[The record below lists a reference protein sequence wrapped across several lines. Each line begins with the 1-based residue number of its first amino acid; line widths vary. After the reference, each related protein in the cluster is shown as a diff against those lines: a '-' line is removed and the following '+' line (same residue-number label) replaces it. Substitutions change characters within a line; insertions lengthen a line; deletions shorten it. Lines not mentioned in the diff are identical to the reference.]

1 MGFFQGVMQQLN
13 LMDERK
19 AEDRRLEEARDFQR
33 SVTQEQRDF
42 QVSQAEADRAF
53 QREVADRRLTEER
66 KAMLIQMIPQ
76 LTPEQIERL
85 GVQGIS
91 LSGTPAPA
99 PVSRVSPVAPGLDE
113 ESGTTPSPEAL
124 GAARGLMERYGVSAE
139 AVAPFAGLSRSHVE
153 EVASAVDAARD
164 IYIAK
169 DRLNEFTP
177 EIAEDVMK
185 DIRIIVEQG
194 REVNVEDLARMV
206 GADDLSEQDVAIM
219 NILATRPDTVRV
231 ISDYQPRLPI
241 SPQDLKVA
249 QDNFL
254 VALQSDLEMKIADLT
269 DRQSNGE
276 RVENELL
283 AASQD
288 LEYITENKTAS
299 AGIIARHGGDTFRLL
314 VESEPALMNGSGLS
328 GPLGMARRA
337 YEQSL
342 EQPTPE
348 AGVSYTFNT
357 TEELNQ
363 AIESGLVKAGDR
375 VSVNGQTGTVGR

>member
-13 LMDERK
+13 LMDQQKLESQ
-19 AEDRRLEEARDFQR
+19 RLQEGRDFQR
-33 SVTQEQRDF
+33 SLAQEQRDF
-42 QVSQAEADRAF
+42 QVSQAESERAY
-53 QREVADRRLTEER
+53 QREVADRRLAEER

-76 LTPEQIERL
+76 LTPEQVERL
-85 GVQGIS
+85 GVMGVS
-91 LSGTPAPA
+91 TSGSTPAP
-99 PVSRVSPVAPGLDE
+99 VTRVSPAAPGLDE
-113 ESGTTPSPEAL
+113 ETGTTPSADAL
-124 GAARGLMERYGVSAE
+124 GAAQNLMERYGVSAE

-164 IYIAK
+164 IYLAQ

-177 EIAEDVMK
+177 EVAEDVMK
-185 DIRIIVEQG
+185 NIRIIVEQG
-194 REVNVEDLARMV
+194 KDVNVEDLARMV

-241 SPQDLKVA
+241 SPQDLKIA

-314 VESEPALMNGSGLS
+314 VESEPALMNGSGLP

-337 YEQSL
+337 YEQSTQ
-342 EQPTPE
+342 QPD
-348 AGVSYTFNT
+348 AGVVYTFAT
-357 TEELNQ
+357 TDELNQ
-363 AIESGLVKAGDR
+363 AIQNGLVKEGDK